1 MKPKRSLGIGIAV
14 AAALVTSACAAGQQ
28 AQTAY
33 EKPTL
38 DGVNADIGSIHIRGM
53 VIDPPV
59 ASAHYSSGDNTTV
72 KVIFVNTGNKPDELV
87 SINSPAISDWGTFKS
102 LGVAEPVL
110 NPSTSQSTTAP
121 ASASATPSTTPTK
134 HRSSTSATASPSASG
149 SSSTTRT
156 RTRTASPSPSQST
169 SAAPLPTPNRLVKI
183 PPNSRVSFGTPEATA
198 VLAFLSFSQDVWPG
212 TTIPITLR
220 FAQAGSITIQ
230 VPIGLDGNA
239 NGQTVPALVSPSVNA

>member
-1 MKPKRSLGIGIAV
+1 VKPKRTVGIGIAV
-14 AAALVTSACAAGQQ
+14 AAALLTSACAAGQQ

-59 ASAHYSSGDNTTV
+59 SSAHYSSGDNTTV
-72 KVIFVNTGNKPDELV
+72 KVIFVNTGDKPDALV

-110 NPSTSQSTTAP
+110 NPATSQSTTAP
-121 ASASATPSTTPTK
+121 ASPTATPSTKPTK
-134 HRSSTSATASPSASG
+134 HRSSTSATASPGASG
-149 SSSTTRT
+149 STSETK
-156 RTRTASPSPSQST
+156 TRTASPSPSPST

-183 PPNSRVSFGTPEATA
+183 PPNSRVPFGTPETTA
-198 VLAFLSFSQDVWPG
+198 VLAFLSFSQDEWPG
-212 TTIPITLR
+212 TTIPVTLR
-220 FAQAGSITIQ
+220 FAEAGSITIQ
-230 VPIGLDGNA
+230 VPIALSGPGPA
-239 NGQTVPALVSPSVNA
+239 QTVPEPSSSSIGP